1 MADSVADSVAN
12 SGTVAVKDSAGPALR
27 VVALLSALTAVSQ
40 FYRASLSAI
49 APEVSHDLALSP
61 DALGLAN
68 GVFFLALGVVQL
80 PVGMVFDRVGPRR
93 TIGALTLLAVAGSL
107 LHAAAT
113 TATAL
118 VVARA
123 VIGLGCAGSFMGA
136 VVLCHRWYGGA
147 RFTTAL
153 SWIFALSNL
162 GTLAAATPLAAVT
175 EHVGWRWAFV
185 YATGVTVLV
194 GVLFHLLVRDAPP
207 GRTAAAPTAERLGA
221 ILRGLAQVWRSPGL
235 PRVLAIHTFAY
246 ASMITVLG
254 LWAGPYLHDVHGMDA
269 ITRGNVLL
277 AMGLAQLV
285 GILAYGPLDRIF
297 NSRKRVVL
305 AGAVGS
311 VVILGTL
318 AALSRPPAWLAVV
331 LLVLFCLVTAYGVV
345 IVAHGRSLFPD
356 ELAGRG
362 VTTVNLAQVV
372 GCAGLPILTGAIIA
386 AFPASGGGSPE
397 LAYRVT
403 FGVIAAGL
411 AAGLAVY
418 AGARD
423 VPPRPAPPP
432 QPDKGGLTWAR

>member
-1 MADSVADSVAN
+1 VLPSDAVPDSVAVPQS
-12 SGTVAVKDSAGPALR
+12 SAGPALR
-27 VVALLSALTAVSQ
+27 VVSLLAALTAVSQ

-49 APEVSHDLALSP
+49 APEVSRDLALSP

-68 GVFFLALGVVQL
+68 GIFFLALGVVQL
-80 PVGMVFDRVGPRR
+80 PVGMIFDRVGPRR
-93 TIGALTLLAVAGSL
+93 TIGALTVLAVAGSL
-107 LHAAAT
+107 LHAVAT

-175 EHVGWRWAFV
+175 EQVGWRWAFV

-207 GRTAAAPTAERLGA
+207 GRVDVAPPAERLGA

-254 LWAGPYLHDVHGMDA
+254 LWAGPYLHDVHGMDPL
-269 ITRGNVLL
+269 TRGNVLL

-285 GILAYGPLDRIF
+285 GILAYGPLDRVF
-297 NSRKRVVL
+297 NTRKRVVM
-305 AGAVGS
+305 AGTLGS
-311 VVILGTL
+311 VVILGAL
-318 AALSRPPAWLAVV
+318 AALSRPPAWLAVA

-372 GCAGLPILTGAIIA
+372 AARASPFSPAPSSPPFPPPGARR
-386 AFPASGGGSPE
+386 PSWRTGSPSGSSRRGSPR
-397 LAYRVT
+397 AR
-403 FGVIAAGL
+403 GVR
-411 AAGLAVY
+411 
-418 AGARD
+418 GARRD
-423 VPPRPAPPP
+423 VPPNPARRRPPS
-432 QPDKGGLTWAR
+432 DKED

>member
-1 MADSVADSVAN
+1 VADLV
-12 SGTVAVKDSAGPALR
+12 TESAGPALR

-49 APEVSHDLALSP
+49 APEVSRDLALSP

-93 TIGALTLLAVAGSL
+93 TIGALTVLAVAGSL
-107 LHAAAT
+107 LHAVAT

-162 GTLAAATPLAAVT
+162 GTLVAATPLAAVT
-175 EHVGWRWAFV
+175 EQVGWRWAFV
-185 YATGVTVLV
+185 YATGVTVVV

-207 GRTAAAPTAERLGA
+207 GRAEAARPAERLGA
-221 ILRGLAQVWRSPGL
+221 ILRGLVQVWRSPGL

-269 ITRGNVLL
+269 LTRGNVLL

-285 GILAYGPLDRIF
+285 GILSYGPLDRIF
-297 NSRKRVVL
+297 NTRKRVVL
-305 AGAVGS
+305 AGALGS

-318 AALSRPPAWLAVV
+318 AGLSRPPAWLAVV

-372 GCAGLPILTGAIIA
+372 GCAGLPILTGAIIG
-386 AFPASGGGSPE
+386 AFPSSGGASPE

-423 VPPRPAPPP
+423 VPPRAAPPP